1 VTSDTGARLLTFLS
15 EGQTRTGQRLVG
27 VINAV
32 GQTLTFAWGG
42 NRVTHVTGPGGTWV
56 YTYYANG
63 MLRTVTSP
71 DQPAQVREYEYTSP
85 HGTDLLTAVLVN
97 GERHTRYTYYAD
109 RKVAQSGLDN
119 AEQLDTFTYQPLQTT
134 MTSAYGQPI
143 TYNFADYAGT
153 LQLTSTS
160 RQVTDT
166 CAASAASRTYDSLG
180 YPSVVTDWRLVAT
193 QTVHDTAGRI
203 ASIVRAYGTPQAQTT
218 VQTWLGI
225 DLMTRTE
232 YGSDNQAYQR
242 REFTYYPITAGL
254 AYGRMQ
260 AADWIDL
267 TTNQRRSLRY
277 AYAFHA
283 NNALAQVVA
292 TRVRPTGDENT
303 VVAYD
308 TLGRVTSTTNTLGHT
323 TLYAQHNA
331 NGWPGSVIDANGTQ
345 TLLAYDSRGNVLS
358 QRVLAAGVDRLTTAV
373 YNGYDQPIQ
382 VTAADGRTSSLQY
395 NSGARL
401 TALRNPL
408 SEAIQFDLSVP
419 SRSGAQRSSRAV
431 PQWAGGAPAAQPQ
444 GEFSS
449 QYTLDSLERTRTVV
463 GNNSQLETLLYDPND
478 NVIERRN
485 ALNDVWQYRY
495 DPFNQVTEETGP
507 DNLKVLYGY
516 DARARLSSVTSPR
529 GLTTTYQYN
538 GFGELKRRQSP
549 DTLVTTFDHDDI
561 GRLAAENRANGKTI
575 VYTWDAADRLRT
587 RSSAGNTE
595 SWTYDEGA
603 NGRGRLTRINDGSG
617 ETRYTYNGAGELL
630 VQGNTIAGSV
640 YNTSWVYAANGQLQ
654 AINYPDGLALG
665 VVYDGFG
672 RVAQVTS
679 NLGGTWATLASNML
693 YQPATEQRYA
703 WRFGN
708 GRGRL
713 HTQDSDGRTRRLE
726 SPGVQALAFVQYD
739 TADRLTALNDEL
751 YNSPAQVSSY
761 QEHVIEPTSNR
772 VFEVKEYA
780 GGVSTGTS
788 SVARSFGYDSA
799 GQLARDT
806 RPDREWTY
814 GHDAFDRKASVF
826 LNGVGQGMYRHNAH
840 NQRAWKAALGSTT
853 RFIYGPGGELLHEDG
868 PVKTSYVWLGGELL
882 GIARAG
888 TFHAAHNDQVGRT
901 QLLTNAG
908 GAVSWRAHIG
918 AFGRT
923 VAAGTDSIGGFNL
936 GFPGQYFDA
945 ESGLWYNWNRFYD
958 ASLGRYSQS
967 DPIGLAGGI
976 NTYTY
981 ALGNPASNT
990 DPTGLL
996 TPLGTA
1002 AIGFVVGAGANVF
1015 GNLMSGGQ
1023 ITTQGVIAAGA
1034 GGAWAGATFGAAPAA
1049 SLAVGVVRKVIS
1061 LGGDVAIQAA
1071 GILGDIPGLLGSG
1084 LKKREEPCPR

>member
-1 VTSDTGARLLTFLS
+1 MSTEQIVFRA
-15 EGQTRTGQRLVG
+15 
-27 VINAV
+27 
-32 GQTLTFAWGG
+32 
-42 NRVTHVTGPGGTWV
+42 
-56 YTYYANG
+56 
-63 MLRTVTSP
+63 
-71 DQPAQVREYEYTSP
+71 
-85 HGTDLLTAVLVN
+85 
-97 GERHTRYTYYAD
+97 ERR
-109 RKVAQSGLDN
+109 
-119 AEQLDTFTYQPLQTT
+119 F
-134 MTSAYGQPI
+134 
-143 TYNFADYAGT
+143 
-153 LQLTSTS
+153 
-160 RQVTDT
+160 
-166 CAASAASRTYDSLG
+166 
-180 YPSVVTDWRLVAT
+180 PSV
-193 QTVHDTAGRI
+193 I
-203 ASIVRAYGTPQAQTT
+203 
-218 VQTWLGI
+218 
-225 DLMTRTE
+225 
-232 YGSDNQAYQR
+232 
-242 REFTYYPITAGL
+242 
-254 AYGRMQ
+254 
-260 AADWIDL
+260 
-267 TTNQRRSLRY
+267 
-277 AYAFHA
+277 
-283 NNALAQVVA
+283 
-292 TRVRPTGDENT
+292 
-303 VVAYD
+303 
-308 TLGRVTSTTNTLGHT
+308 
-323 TLYAQHNA
+323 
-331 NGWPGSVIDANGTQ
+331 
-345 TLLAYDSRGNVLS
+345 
-358 QRVLAAGVDRLTTAV
+358 V
-373 YNGYDQPIQ
+373 YNGRDQPVQ
-382 VTAADGRTSSLQY
+382 VTAADGRTSGSQY
-395 NSGARL
+395 NSG
-401 TALRNPL
+401 P
-408 SEAIQFDLSVP
+408 QH
-419 SRSGAQRSSRAV
+419 SSRA
-431 PQWAGGAPAAQPQ
+431 
-444 GEFSS
+444 
-449 QYTLDSLERTRTVV
+449 DS
-463 GNNSQLETLLYDPND
+463 NNSL
-478 NVIERRN
+478 IERRN
-485 ALNDVWQYRY
+485 ALNHVWPYIY
-495 DPFNQVTEETGP
+495 NPLNQLTEETGP
-507 DNLKVLYGY
+507 DNSKVLYGY

-529 GLTTTYQYN
+529 GLTTTYHYN

-640 YNTSWVYAANGQLQ
+640 YDTSWVYAANGQLQ

-679 NLGGTWATLASNML
+679 NLGAPWSTLASNML

-868 PVKTSYVWLGGELL
+868 PLKTSYVWLGGELL

-945 ESGLWYNWNRFYD
+945 ESGLWYNWNRFFD
-958 ASLGRYSQS
+958 ASLGRYTQS

-981 ALGNPASNT
+981 VGGNPISRT
-990 DPTGLL
+990 DPEGLYWFQQEWQASDPLVGREGLPPFEPGGGISNFIERYVPAGRTMGEIHDRWIDSL
-996 TPLGTA
+996 TRKGWPDLLVNVPTIGLAHLA
-1002 AIGFVVGAGANVF
+1002 AVKLEI
-1015 GNLMSGGQ
+1015 L
-1023 ITTQGVIAAGA
+1023 
-1034 GGAWAGATFGAAPAA
+1034 
-1049 SLAVGVVRKVIS
+1049 RS
-1061 LGGDVAIQAA
+1061 LG
-1071 GILGDIPGLLGSG
+1071 
-1084 LKKREEPCPR
+1084 LKPQPKAKPKLPNPCP